1 MSSVSAATLSEIIDK
16 FVKEVSLGN
25 SIDWFLI
32 KLSSAIDELEALAR
46 FSKVSTREYVVAFLR
61 DERVR
66 KQLSRISC
74 YIEEV
79 QHSIS
84 SSPRFRSLRPYLSDI
99 VDVLRH
105 IPCSEVSVEEQAIT
119 RRDLVYGKQSRE
131 SSIHRAYRRML
142 IPIRRN
148 LAKPRTRTRLGT
160 LHFLERLA
168 TYTLCAIAIT
178 AAILLV
184 LQLVY

>member
-1 MSSVSAATLSEIIDK
+1 MSSVSAATLSEVIDK
-16 FVKEVSLGN
+16 FVKEVSLG
-25 SIDWFLI
+25 SSVDWFLI

-46 FSKVSTREYVVAFLR
+46 FSKVSVREYVVAFLR

-79 QHSIS
+79 QRSIS

-99 VDVLRH
+99 VEVLRH
-105 IPCSEVSVEEQAIT
+105 IPCSEASVEEQTIT
-119 RRDLVYGKQSRE
+119 QRDLAYGVQSHE
-131 SSIHRAYRRML
+131 IPVHRAHRRIL
-142 IPIRRN
+142 IPIQGDLER
-148 LAKPRTRTRLGT
+148 PRTRTRLGASH
-160 LHFLERLA
+160 LFERLA
-168 TYTLCAIAIT
+168 TYALYAIAVT

-184 LQLVY
+184 LRLIY